1 MNFCRR
7 HSERSEAK
15 RNEVEEPRGVSF
27 KVTSRDP
34 SRHGGQAVSLGMT
47 GMAL

>member
-15 RNEVEEPRGVSF
+15 RNEVEESREISF
-27 KVTSRDP
+27 KVTPRDP
-34 SRHGGQAVSLGMT
+34 SHHGGQAVSRGMK